1 MSSRAIAAHATATVL
16 LSTRKLVAPLRLVN
30 VSRGLITFPGQLIR
44 CSHPALYREP
54 LVAVPDPLDN
64 LRQLH
69 GGMRCAVDA
78 ELVSAEADVTLVEIS
93 PVDRV
98 AERNAL

>member
-1 MSSRAIAAHATATVL
+1 MCAAFHP
-16 LSTRKLVAPLRLVN
+16 KLGAPSKLVN
-30 VSRGLITFPGQLIR
+30 VSRGLITFPSRQLVR
-44 CSHPALYREP
+44 CGHPALHREP

-78 ELVSAEADVTLVEIS
+78 QLVSAEADVALVEIS

-98 AERNAL
+98 PNVTLP